1 MGADRTGGVSGLDAR
16 AWPAPSAAAAACLC
30 SPLQPAATASR
41 PGADRSRG
49 AGTGV
54 GFDAY
59 PPRRGQA
66 PRSAGRSHPRVSR
79 GRSLMNQGFGAPHP
93 RVRDPMLEK
102 PLQPIPIKLAEEVA
116 DIRVEYPAHPPPLD
130 TDRQRIQRLMRVAP
144 RPEPVGEAPE
154 LRLIHGVEHLDDGPL
169 DNLVLQRGDAE
180 RPQPPVRLR
189 DVCPSRRPSPVA

>member
-41 PGADRSRG
+41 PGAGRSRG

-79 GRSLMNQGFGAPHP
+79 GRSLMNQGFGAPQAGTGSFGH
-93 RVRDPMLEK
+93 DGLGGSM
-102 PLQPIPIKLAEEVA
+102 AF
-116 DIRVEYPAHPPPLD
+116 AHPELGLAFAYVMNQCQSYMEGD
-130 TDRQRIQRLMRVAP
+130 P
-144 RPEPVGEAPE
+144 RTM
-154 LRLIHGVEHLDDGPL
+154 
-169 DNLVLQRGDAE
+169 
-180 RPQPPVRLR
+180 
-189 DVCPSRRPSPVA
+189 S

>member
-1 MGADRTGGVSGLDAR
+1 
-16 AWPAPSAAAAACLC
+16 
-30 SPLQPAATASR
+30 
-41 PGADRSRG
+41 
-49 AGTGV
+49 
-54 GFDAY
+54 
-59 PPRRGQA
+59 
-66 PRSAGRSHPRVSR
+66 
-79 GRSLMNQGFGAPHP
+79 
-93 RVRDPMLEK
+93 MLEK

-116 DIRVEYPAHPPPLD
+116 DIRVEYPVHPPPLD

-189 DVCPSRRPSPVA
+189 DVCPSRRPSPVAPCVQPADAPIEARISWHRDAGNARQVCLPRGSR